1 MHALASHTCQH
12 IPEIFENFQPL
23 QPLQAIRQVSK
34 KNPFS
39 SNICCSGCF
48 LPHCW
53 LLEALDKVSTLTSAR
68 ISVGL
73 SKEIYTHGL
82 KVGTKAGLGEDAER
96 ESNDNRESRQ
106 RRDYDPVAR
115 NRHEA

>member
-1 MHALASHTCQH
+1 MHALASHACQH

-23 QPLQAIRQVSK
+23 QPLQAIRQVSE
-34 KNPFS
+34 KNSFS
-39 SNICCSGCF
+39 SNICCSSCF

-53 LLEALDKVSTLTSAR
+53 LLEALDNVSTLTSVR

-82 KVGTKAGLGEDAER
+82 KMGTKAAGFGGEDGER
-96 ESNDNRESRQ
+96 ESNDNRE
-106 RRDYDPVAR
+106 RRDYDPVGR
-115 NRHEA
+115 KRHDA

>member
-1 MHALASHTCQH
+1 MHALASHACQH
-12 IPEIFENFQPL
+12 IPEMFEIFQDL
-23 QPLQAIRQVSK
+23 QPLQALRQVSK

-39 SNICCSGCF
+39 SNICCF

-82 KVGTKAGLGEDAER
+82 KMGAKAAGFGGEDGER
-96 ESNDNRESRQ
+96 ESNDNRE
-106 RRDYDPVAR
+106 RRDYDSVALK
-115 NRHEA
+115 RHDA